1 MFDKILVPVDSSKL
15 ADVVLPYAEEL
26 AGNFNS
32 ELTLIYVCEPG
43 EQKHHL
49 VHKFYM
55 GKIAEL
61 VKSQIEEKYPRK
73 KGTGIKVKSEVPIGK
88 PATAISDYAN
98 SNDISL
104 IVIASRGRSGIM
116 RRLMGQIAD
125 RVLRDTSMPVL
136 LTTTTKP
143 PSELGPMHLLDKI
156 LIPMDGSENAKA
168 VLPCIKEFVKKMGTE
183 VALLRV
189 ITPRQHVHTMR
200 GLDYI
205 RLTDQEIEYEKANAR
220 RYLERV
226 GKKLSG
232 ARAILRR
239 EVRVGEDTAKE
250 IIQFANE
257 ISARLIVITPRRAT
271 RIERWISGSKT
282 RKILQATNVPV
293 LLLRTSEQ
301 KS

>member
-1 MFDKILVPVDSSKL
+1 M
-15 ADVVLPYAEEL
+15 
-26 AGNFNS
+26 AG
-32 ELTLIYVCEPG
+32 
-43 EQKHHL
+43 
-49 VHKFYM
+49 
-55 GKIAEL
+55 
-61 VKSQIEEKYPRK
+61 
-73 KGTGIKVKSEVPIGK
+73 
-88 PATAISDYAN
+88 
-98 SNDISL
+98 
-104 IVIASRGRSGIM
+104 RGRSGIM

-125 RVLRDTSMPVL
+125 GVLRDTTMPVL

-156 LIPMDGSENAKA
+156 LIPLDGSENAKA

-232 ARAILRR
+232 TRAILRR
-239 EVRVGEDTAKE
+239 EVRVDEDIARE
-250 IIQFANE
+250 IIQFASE
-257 ISARLIVITPRRAT
+257 MSARLIVITPRRAAG
-271 RIERWISGSKT
+271 IVRWISGSKT
-282 RKILQATNVPV
+282 QKVLQATNVPV
-293 LLLRTSEQ
+293 LLLRTSER